1 MQVDNSKVDAK
12 VSLQS
17 LFACNCTQ
25 ESDDIKIPLWT
36 LNNERES
43 HTEYSPVKK
52 VNMFACIHK

>member
-25 ESDDIKIPLWT
+25 ESDDVKIL
-36 LNNERES
+36 L
-43 HTEYSPVKK
+43 
-52 VNMFACIHK
+52 